1 MISNRMSKRIVTL
14 SSAVLLCGATA
25 FAQSTM
31 NDSSNSGQ
39 NNSSMSSMSSG
50 QASQADKMFA
60 KKALQGGMAEVQLG
74 QLAAQNGGSQ
84 DVKDFGQKMV
94 TDHTKLGDQMKPIA
108 QQMGVTPPSSV
119 SAKDQALMTKLQGES
134 GKQFDNTYIKAM
146 VKDHRMDSMEFR
158 KEARMGKDQALKDA
172 ASNGEQV
179 IQEHL
184 QMIEQIAKTHHVM
197 VPGGMH
203 KSSMG
208 NSSMGDSSATP
219 Q

>member
-14 SSAVLLCGATA
+14 SSAILLCGATA

-31 NDSSNSGQ
+31 NSGQ
-39 NNSSMSSMSSG
+39 NNSSMSSG
-50 QASQADKMFA
+50 QASHADKIFA

-94 TDHTKLGDQMKPIA
+94 TDHTRLGDQLKPIA
-108 QQMGVTPPSSV
+108 QQIGVTPPSSIP
-119 SAKDQALMTKLQGES
+119 AKDQALMTKLQGES
-134 GKQFDNTYIKAM
+134 GTQFDNTYIKAM
-146 VKDHRMDSMEFR
+146 VKDHRKDLKQFR
-158 KEARMGKDQALKDA
+158 KEAQTGKDQSLKDA
-172 ASNGEQV
+172 ASSGAQI

-184 QMIEQIAKTHHVM
+184 HLAEQLAKTHHVM
-197 VPGGMH
+197 IPGGMH
-203 KSSMG
+203 NSSMG
-208 NSSMGDSSATP
+208 NSSMGNSSGTP

>member
-14 SSAVLLCGATA
+14 SGVALLCGVTA
-25 FAQSTM
+25 FAQSAT
-31 NDSSNSGQ
+31 DSGQ
-39 NNSSMSSMSSG
+39 NGSSMSSMSSG
-50 QASQADKMFA
+50 HASSADKMFA

-74 QLAAQNGGSQ
+74 QLASQNGGSD
-84 DVKDFGQKMV
+84 DVKQFGQKMV
-94 TDHTKLGDQMKPIA
+94 DDHTKLGDQLKPIA
-108 QQMGVTPPSSV
+108 QQMGVTAPTTL

-146 VKDHRMDSMEFR
+146 VKDHRMDLRQFR
-158 KEARMGKDQALKDA
+158 KEARMGKDQSLKDA
-172 ASNGEQV
+172 AASGAQV

-184 QMIEQIAKTHHVM
+184 NMVEQLAQTHHVM
-197 VPGGMH
+197 VPGGMG

-208 NSSMGDSSATP
+208 NSSAGGSSGTP